1 MHKKFYHGTTKKM
14 IVAFSTVFDGISIDL
29 DNGKE
34 ITVPLHYAQAE
45 KFLQKI
51 NKYSDLEDTIKPI
64 AMPVMGFE
72 WVSMN
77 YEPERHTNTMNKMQD
92 RKLQN
97 ERKYMYNRTP
107 VAWNFELYVAVQ
119 RLNDGLKIIEQI
131 IPFFTPHLN
140 LRVRGVEEIDE
151 PDNVQLILTSFSHDI
166 NYADGMDEIRNI
178 VFQFSFTLKGYL
190 YQDVKK
196 HKTIKDTIINIEKMT
211 DTDFEEK
218 FMQIAVNAD
227 ENNDI
232 KEVIKE

>member
-14 IVAFSTVFDGISIDL
+14 IVAFSTVFDGIAIDL

>member
-14 IVAFSTVFDGISIDL
+14 IVAFSTVFDGITIDL

-51 NKYSDLEDTIKPI
+51 NKYSDLEDTVKPI

>member
-51 NKYSDLEDTIKPI
+51 NKYSDLEDTVKPI

>member
-14 IVAFSTVFDGISIDL
+14 IVAFSTVFDGITIDL